1 MDNNEERAKYL
12 GRFMSLTEMFAIAV
26 NENNHSLIQ
35 ILKKQADDALNDYNS
50 YLQSKNISDKLRDL
64 EINREDNS

>member
-50 YLQSKNISDKLRDL
+50 YLQSKNISDKLSDL
-64 EINREDNS
+64 EINREDNT

>member
-50 YLQSKNISDKLRDL
+50 YLQSKNISDKLSDSA
-64 EINREDNS
+64 IDREDNS

>member
-50 YLQSKNISDKLRDL
+50 YLQSKNISDKLSDL